1 MILIG
6 NESFENRCY
15 KVVNG
20 GKDWNQ
26 AENDCVSMGGHLVS
40 IHSIAEVNFLQSIIG
55 KPKYGLR
62 SGYSGWIWIGAKRAT
77 QSGPSNVKFQWSDGS
92 NFDYEYWDAGEP
104 NDYGGQ
110 EDCAHHYGKAG
121 DGKWND
127 RQCSLRFSYIC
138 KK

>member
-1 MILIG
+1 
-6 NESFENRCY
+6 
-15 KVVNG
+15 
-20 GKDWNQ
+20 
-26 AENDCVSMGGHLVS
+26 MGGHLVS

-62 SGYSGWIWIGAKRAT
+62 SDYGAWIWIGAKRAT

-92 NFDYEYWDAGEP
+92 NFDYEYWNAGEP